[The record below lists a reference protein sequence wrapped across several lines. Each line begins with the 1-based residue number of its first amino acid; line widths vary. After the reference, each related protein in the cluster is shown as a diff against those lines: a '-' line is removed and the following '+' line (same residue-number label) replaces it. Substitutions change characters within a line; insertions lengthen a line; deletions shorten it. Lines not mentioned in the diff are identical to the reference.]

1 MNQDN
6 RNVELAQPWL
16 NPAASIDGLTFL
28 RGEEAA
34 HAPRIAP
41 ARTPPK
47 TAHRFGDMALT
58 LHPRHALAGGALR
71 AAEASLRWGASGAV
85 LMGGADREL
94 SSQMSVWLLETACR
108 EAQAWNSTSGAGD
121 GWFGVALRHLP
132 SVMVSVDMPARALR
146 EGRLLDQ
153 TRATLDKTGLL
164 PFLLEIELP
173 EYAVTDGTTEAL
185 LEMSALRDVGVGLAL
200 DHFGSVSASLRLL
213 QRLPLTAVKLDPCLI
228 ADLVHDRESRAT
240 VAAAITLAHA
250 LNTTVVATGVE
261 TVLQRDILADMNCD
275 DAQGPLFG
283 GALTA
288 ELFRDALMKSSA
300 VSYQSSDG

>member
-28 RGEEAA
+28 RSENASP
-34 HAPRIAP
+34 APRLA
-41 ARTPPK
+41 ASRTPPK

-58 LHPRHALAGGALR
+58 LHPRHTLAGGALR
-71 AAEASLRWGASGAV
+71 AAEASLRWGTCGAV

-94 SSQMSVWLLETACR
+94 SSQMSMWLLETACQ
-108 EAQAWNSTSGAGD
+108 EAQAWNSAPDASHGCLTAG
-121 GWFGVALRHLP
+121 LRHLP
-132 SVMVSVDMPARALR
+132 PVMVSVDMPARALR

-153 TRATLDKTGLL
+153 TRATLDKTGLP

-240 VAAAITLAHA
+240 VSAAITLAHA

-261 TVLQRDILADMNCD
+261 TILQRDILADMNCD

-288 ELFRDALMKSSA
+288 ELFRGALA
-300 VSYQSSDG
+300 QSSVFGHQPSDG